1 MTNML
6 RALVDK
12 VDDMQEKGNIGREME
27 ILRLKEKC

>member
-12 VDDMQEKGNIGREME
+12 ADDMQEKGNISREME

>member
-12 VDDMQEKGNIGREME
+12 ADDMQEKGNISTEME